1 MIIIKARY
9 YEAFSYMKILLIVGL
24 LLSSCISYV
33 SFASVYNLPAPDS
46 RLIGEQTTHEAIKGD
61 YFQALAENYNV
72 GFFALLAANP
82 NVDPFLLEPGSN
94 IVIPKQMLLPYGKRE
109 GLVIN
114 LAELRLYYYPK
125 GEKLVYVFPVGI
137 GRQGLKTPNLTSI
150 IGDKRKDPIW
160 RPTKAMRE
168 RYFTEHGREMAKE
181 VPAGPNNPFG
191 KYALRIGTSEYL
203 LHGTNKR
210 FGIGMR
216 ASSGCI
222 RMYDHDIEWLYNN
235 ITVGTPIRILEQPIK
250 MSYEHEGKMI
260 ELHSPLTPDGMSE
273 AKLTMTSA
281 VKSFIGS
288 NNVMLEH
295 VSELLEQPKGVVIS
309 LN

>member
-1 MIIIKARY
+1 
-9 YEAFSYMKILLIVGL
+9 MKWVVKFGV
-24 LLSSCISYV
+24 LLSSFITFV
-33 SFASVYNLPAPDS
+33 SWGSVYNLPSSDS
-46 RLIGEQTTHEAIKGD
+46 RLIGEQVVHKAIKGD

-82 NVDPFLLEPGSN
+82 NVDPFLLEPGSD
-94 IVIPKQMLLPYGKRE
+94 IVIPKQMLLPFGKRE
-109 GLVIN
+109 GIVIN

-137 GRQGLKTPNLTSI
+137 GREGLETPHLTST
-150 IGDKRKDPIW
+150 IGEKRKDPTW
-160 RPTKAMRE
+160 RPTQEMRA
-168 RYFTEHGREMAKE
+168 RYFAEHGKEMVKE

-222 RMYDHDIEWLYNN
+222 RMYDNDIEWLYNN
-235 ITVGTPIRILEQPIK
+235 IAVGTPIRILEQPIK
-250 MSYEHEGKMI
+250 MSYEQDGQKI
-260 ELHSPLTPDGMSE
+260 ELHSPLTPDGGAE
-273 AKLTMTSA
+273 VKLTMTDA
-281 VKSFIGS
+281 IKQFVGGDEEMLTKIGQ
-288 NNVMLEH
+288 
-295 VSELLEQPKGVVIS
+295 LLDNPQGVVVS

>member
-1 MIIIKARY
+1 
-9 YEAFSYMKILLIVGL
+9 MKLHLTLCL
-24 LLSSCISYV
+24 LLSCSVSCFSL
-33 SFASVYNLPAPDS
+33 ASVYNLPSADS
-46 RLIGEQTTHEAIKGD
+46 RLIGEKTTHKAIKGD

-82 NVDPFLLEPGSN
+82 DVDPFLLKPGSD

-109 GLVIN
+109 GIVIN

-125 GEKLVYVFPVGI
+125 GEQLVYVFPVGI
-137 GRQGLKTPNLTSI
+137 GRQGLETPNLTSI

-168 RYFTEHGREMAKE
+168 RYFVEHGREMARE
-181 VPAGPNNPFG
+181 VAAGPNNPFG

-216 ASSGCI
+216 SSSGCI

-235 ITVGTPIRILEQPIK
+235 ITVGTPIRILEQPVK
-250 MSYEHEGKMI
+250 MSYEEEGKMI
-260 ELHSPLTPDGMSE
+260 ELHSPLTPDGSSNI
-273 AKLTMTSA
+273 KLSMNNA
-281 VKSFIGS
+281 LRSFIGS
-288 NNVMLEH
+288 DNEMLKK
-295 VSELLEQPKGVVIS
+295 VSELLNNPKGIVVS
-309 LN
+309 LK

>member
-1 MIIIKARY
+1 MT
-9 YEAFSYMKILLIVGL
+9 L
-24 LLSSCISYV
+24 
-33 SFASVYNLPAPDS
+33 ASVYNLPASDS
-46 RLIGEQTTHEAIKGD
+46 RLIGEQTIHKAIKGD

-137 GRQGLKTPNLTSI
+137 GRQGLETPNLTSV
-150 IGDKRKDPIW
+150 IGDKRKDPVW
-160 RPTKAMRE
+160 RPTKAMQE
-168 RYFTEHGREMAKE
+168 RYFIEHGKVMAKE
-181 VPAGPNNPFG
+181 VPAGPDNPFG

-235 ITVGTPIRILEQPIK
+235 IAVGTSIRILEQPIK
-250 MSYEHEGKMI
+250 MSYEHKGKMM
-260 ELHSPLTPDGMSE
+260 ELHSPLTPDGMSA
-273 AKLTMTSA
+273 AKLTMTRA
-281 VKSFIGS
+281 VKKFIGS
-288 NNVMLEH
+288 NNEMLEQ
-295 VSELLEQPKGVVIS
+295 VVQLLDKPEGIVIS
-309 LN
+309 LK

>member
-1 MIIIKARY
+1 
-9 YEAFSYMKILLIVGL
+9 MKLRLILAL
-24 LLSSCISYV
+24 LLSSCVSYF

-46 RLIGEQTTHEAIKGD
+46 RLIGEPITHKAIKGD
-61 YFQALAENYNV
+61 FFQGLAENYNV

-94 IVIPKQMLLPYGKRE
+94 IVIPKQMLLPYGRRE

-137 GRQGLKTPNLTSI
+137 GRQGLETPNLTSI
-150 IGDKRKDPIW
+150 IGDKRKNPIW

-168 RYFTEHGREMAKE
+168 RYFIEYGKEMAKE
-181 VPAGPNNPFG
+181 FPAGPDNPFG

-235 ITVGTPIRILEQPIK
+235 IAVGTAIRILDQPIK
-250 MSYEHEGKMI
+250 MSYEYEGKMI

-273 AKLTMTSA
+273 LKLTMTNA
-281 VKSFIGS
+281 VKNFLGS
-288 NNVMLEH
+288 NDEMLKQ
-295 VSELLEQPKGVVIS
+295 VSQLLDNPKGIVIS
-309 LN
+309 LK

>member
-1 MIIIKARY
+1 MT
-9 YEAFSYMKILLIVGL
+9 L
-24 LLSSCISYV
+24 
-33 SFASVYNLPAPDS
+33 ASVYNLPASDS
-46 RLIGEQTTHEAIKGD
+46 RLIGEQTIHKAIKGD

-137 GRQGLKTPNLTSI
+137 GRQGLETPNLTSV
-150 IGDKRKDPIW
+150 IGDKRKDPVW

-168 RYFTEHGREMAKE
+168 RYFIEHGREMAKE
-181 VPAGPNNPFG
+181 VPAGPDNPFG

-235 ITVGTPIRILEQPIK
+235 IAVGTSIRILDQPIK
-250 MSYEHEGKMI
+250 MSYEHEGKMM

-281 VKSFIGS
+281 VKNFIGS
-288 NNVMLEH
+288 NNEMLKQ
-295 VSELLEQPKGVVIS
+295 VNQLLDNPKGIVVS
-309 LN
+309 LK

>member
-1 MIIIKARY
+1 MT
-9 YEAFSYMKILLIVGL
+9 L
-24 LLSSCISYV
+24 
-33 SFASVYNLPAPDS
+33 ASVYNLPASDS
-46 RLIGEQTTHEAIKGD
+46 RLIGEQTIHKAIKGD

-137 GRQGLKTPNLTSI
+137 GRQGLETPNLTSV
-150 IGDKRKDPIW
+150 IGDKRKDPVW
-160 RPTKAMRE
+160 RPTKAMQE
-168 RYFTEHGREMAKE
+168 RYFIEHGKVMAKE
-181 VPAGPNNPFG
+181 VPAGPDNPFG

-235 ITVGTPIRILEQPIK
+235 IAVGTSIRILDQPIK
-250 MSYEHEGKMI
+250 MSYEHEGKMM
-260 ELHSPLTPDGMSE
+260 ELHSPLTPYGMSE

-281 VKSFIGS
+281 VKNFIGS
-288 NNVMLEH
+288 NNEMLEQ
-295 VSELLEQPKGVVIS
+295 VVQLLDKPEGIVIS
-309 LN
+309 LK

>member
-1 MIIIKARY
+1 
-9 YEAFSYMKILLIVGL
+9 MKLHLTIGL
-24 LLSSCISYV
+24 LLSCSVSYLTL
-33 SFASVYNLPAPDS
+33 ASVYNLPAPDS
-46 RLIGEQTTHEAIKGD
+46 RLIGEPIIHEAVKGD

-82 NVDPFLLEPGSN
+82 DVDPFLLKVGSH

-109 GLVIN
+109 GIVIN

-137 GRQGLKTPNLTSI
+137 GRQGLETPHVTSV
-150 IGDKRKDPIW
+150 IGDKRKNPIW
-160 RPTKAMRE
+160 RPTTAMRE
-168 RYFTEHGREMAKE
+168 RYFAEYGKEMEKE
-181 VPAGPNNPFG
+181 VAAGPNNPFG

-222 RMYDHDIEWLYNN
+222 RMYAHDIEWLYNN
-235 ITVGTPIRILEQPIK
+235 IAVGTPIRIFEQPIK
-250 MSYEHEGKMI
+250 MSYEKAGKMI
-260 ELHSPLTPDGMSE
+260 ELHSPLTPDGMSG
-273 AKLTMTSA
+273 AKLSMSNA
-281 VKSFIGS
+281 VKNFIG
-288 NNVMLEH
+288 NNNEMLEK
-295 VSELLEQPKGVVIS
+295 VEQLMNKPKGIVVS
-309 LN
+309 LK